1 MSTYVHFVTFKADGL
16 PQAGLSPTAKARG
29 AGGVDL
35 SGSMAIAE
43 VGDGIYSVTYTYTTA
58 VPCRAVI
65 NAGTDVIDN
74 RSIDVDFT
82 LAELNG
88 AASAVQTADN
98 NVILADATKG
108 LAKVYDAMARADAVG
123 PSLSTITSTMAL
135 DSTVAKEA
143 TLTTK
148 IPTALSFTGANVNAE
163 SKVTAAPADMATASN
178 QADILEAIAAV
189 PAAPS
194 AAAIDTQLSGT
205 HGSGIWGASGGG
217 GANQVTITVTTPDDA
232 PIPQVKVTVRDRS
245 DTVSLAQAE
254 TDSNGE
260 AIVALD
266 DGYYLVRLM
275 KFGYEF
281 VVPEELTVVLD
292 TEETYEGEAI
302 TESPPTAGCQ
312 TVKGYLV
319 LANNAGAS
327 GHVVSAQ
334 VLEKNTDISHSLLSL
349 QKLSVTLDA
358 SGYYELTLIK
368 GLTYNIQ
375 GCTAAGD
382 LCFSKTV
389 LITADDSRWL
399 TEYA

>member
-217 GANQVTITVTTPDDA
+217 GGSSAEDIDIRLTAYHGAGTWAGTNKVSVSYPLTPDVDMSIVRGDDYNNSDSRAITFTLTNA
-232 PIPQVKVTVRDRS
+232 PNLTGAAIKLYANMPTVFEKSMTVVTGGTGTQV
-245 DTVSLAQAE
+245 
-254 TDSNGE
+254 
-260 AIVALD
+260 
-266 DGYYLVRLM
+266 VRLELSATETAAFTVGT
-275 KFGYEF
+275 FGYDIRA
-281 VVPEELTVVLD
+281 VLV
-292 TEETYEGEAI
+292 T
-302 TESPPTAGCQ
+302 
-312 TVKGYLV
+312 
-319 LANNAGAS
+319 
-327 GHVVSAQ
+327 
-334 VLEKNTDISHSLLSL
+334 SLRV
-349 QKLSVTLDA
+349 VTLI
-358 SGYYELTLIK
+358 SRSKLI
-368 GLTYNIQ
+368 
-375 GCTAAGD
+375 
-382 LCFSKTV
+382 V
-389 LITADDSRWL
+389 
-399 TEYA
+399 TEKIA